1 LKLFRRANAD
11 NSGSEGL
18 RQTLP
23 AVEFSEQEAGFWAS
37 FVHDFV
43 ISDEWFA
50 TMRRLIE
57 YWRGIDT
64 DAYPMYEPLQ
74 TLSDWEL
81 AYATEVWV
89 VYEFI
94 STYVQYGELDGID
107 PEIGSETRTFI
118 SEYFAALARKMDEG
132 DINGFVET
140 LKSQIKQFGV
150 KDLQSE
156 GSASRFKPE

>member
-1 LKLFRRANAD
+1 MKLFRRANAD
-11 NSGSEGL
+11 NSESEGL
-18 RQTLP
+18 PQTP
-23 AVEFSEQEAGFWAS
+23 PEVEFSEQEEGFWAS

-50 TMRRLIE
+50 TMTRLIE

-64 DAYPMYEPLQ
+64 DAYPMYAPLQ

-107 PEIGSETRTFI
+107 PEIGAETRTFI

-132 DINGFVET
+132 DINGFAET
-140 LKSQIKQFGV
+140 LKSQIKRFGV
-150 KDLQSE
+150 EDLQSE
-156 GSASRFKPE
+156 GSASRFK

>member
-1 LKLFRRANAD
+1 MGIFRSKEPKKDSLEQFLED
-11 NSGSEGL
+11 NP
-18 RQTLP
+18 LP
-23 AVEFSEQEAGFWAS
+23 VVELSEQEEGFWAS

-43 ISDEWFA
+43 ISYEWFA
-50 TMRRLIE
+50 TMTRLIE

-81 AYATEVWV
+81 AYATEVWI

-94 STYVQYGELDGID
+94 GTYVRYGELDGID
-107 PEIGSETRTFI
+107 PAIGAETRTFI
-118 SEYFAALARKMDEG
+118 SEYLAALARKMDEG

-150 KDLQSE
+150 EDLQSE
-156 GSASRFKPE
+156 GSATRFK